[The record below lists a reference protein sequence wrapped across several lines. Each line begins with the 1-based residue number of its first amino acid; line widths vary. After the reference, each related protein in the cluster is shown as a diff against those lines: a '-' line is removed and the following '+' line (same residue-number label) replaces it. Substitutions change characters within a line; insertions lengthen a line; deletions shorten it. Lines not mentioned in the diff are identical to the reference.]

1 MGNDENISIE
11 WKYLTPWIACGVNLI
26 FVITGGFGLYSN
38 SKTATNNIGI
48 ITIILNVECVCAT
61 PLVIGLCCID
71 TKGEYCKPKLK
82 LVYQLCITFGIIQE
96 LLSMIVIFWNI
107 CLCYKNRMS
116 KKKNLNYFNYL

>member
-1 MGNDENISIE
+1 MYYIVYNDENISIE

-61 PLVIGLCCID
+61 PLVIGLCCI
-71 TKGEYCKPKLK
+71 GNFINY
-82 LVYQLCITFGIIQE
+82 IHI
-96 LLSMIVIFWNI
+96 LLSVM
-107 CLCYKNRMS
+107 RS
-116 KKKNLNYFNYL
+116 